1 MSPLKKD
8 DARQSHL
15 RRPLFYINA
24 FNLGSVFGKRDVDQ
38 FLKMVQVEPSEQYYR
53 ACSNTEILLRLCA
66 NLESSYRDAEEFHK
80 IPEIQALA
88 RIIGA
93 C

>member
-1 MSPLKKD
+1 
-8 DARQSHL
+8 
-15 RRPLFYINA
+15 
-24 FNLGSVFGKRDVDQ
+24 
-38 FLKMVQVEPSEQYYR
+38 
-53 ACSNTEILLRLCA
+53 LRLCA

-93 C
+93 F

>member
-1 MSPLKKD
+1 
-8 DARQSHL
+8 
-15 RRPLFYINA
+15 
-24 FNLGSVFGKRDVDQ
+24 
-38 FLKMVQVEPSEQYYR
+38 MVQVEPSEQYYR

-93 C
+93 F